1 MAKAN
6 AVRPRDDKYEDW
18 RVDDAMH
25 AMLRAR
31 EIVGDKKMM
40 GLVKKRA
47 KEHAKKMQGV
57 ADQASALA
65 KRGLISDKQM
75 AKLDKTKPLAK
86 GSEGDKGGKA
96 TSQTQQGV
104 VTR

>member
-6 AVRPRDDKYEDW
+6 AVQPRDDKYEDW

-25 AMLRAR
+25 TMLRAR
-31 EIVGDKKMM
+31 QIVGDKKMM
-40 GLVKKRA
+40 GKVKERA
-47 KEHAKKMQGV
+47 KKHAKKMQGV

-65 KRGLISDKQM
+65 KRGLISDKQL
-75 AKLDKTKPLAK
+75 AKLEKKKPLASGK
-86 GSEGDKGGKA
+86 EGDSG
-96 TSQTQQGV
+96 TSQTQMGV